1 MNRFFPSGQ
10 GGSSAVI
17 NPYGTST
24 FASGGAGGRR
34 MLQQGVTSSGAATS
48 TVPQTTTADTS
59 SYAAAPSAGITSGG
73 LASGSAA
80 APSGAAAGSCRTV
93 AQIIQATPNLSV
105 LRSLLPLLPADL
117 RQYLNNAAGSQFTL
131 FAPSDKAF
139 QDAVQNI
146 PDFAI
151 VLDPRMLSG
160 VAKSALGQGQPD
172 VRALSALFAYHVVPN
187 VAATSSQLKDGQVLP
202 TALKGANLRV
212 SINQAGMASSSSALA
227 AAPSSAASS
236 GAASSSSSSAVAAA
250 TSSAA
255 SSGVDIKGIGSTAAV
270 TQADIQACR
279 GVVHVVDSV
288 LLPISLDSVMA
299 GAPSQAASMQRQRQ
313 GSQQQQQQQQQ
324 AMPQQQQQVA
334 AGGAG

>member
-34 MLQQGVTSSGAATS
+34 MLQQGATTS

-236 GAASSSSSSAVAAA
+236 G
-250 TSSAA
+250 
-255 SSGVDIKGIGSTAAV
+255 VDIKGAGSTAAV

-313 GSQQQQQQQQQ
+313 GSQQQQQQQQ